1 MESAHTL
8 LMACQVYVWIG
19 LAVAVVFLGWGLGR
33 IDAKGHGSWMFRPV
47 LVPGV
52 ILIWPLVLW
61 RWQGLAR
68 ESDNLQNRHR
78 PPLTTQ
84 RLLGLALVLAIPVLI
99 VGALLL
105 RQDGPLERPAVMLET
120 AAETSSNE

>member
-1 MESAHTL
+1 LAG
-8 LMACQVYVWIG
+8 QIYVWVG
-19 LAVAVVFLGWGLGR
+19 LAVAVVFLVWGLDR
-33 IDAKGHGSWMFRPV
+33 IDAKGHGAWMFRPL
-47 LVPGV
+47 LVPGI

-61 RWQGLAR
+61 RWQVLAR

-84 RLLGLALVLAIPVLI
+84 RLLGLALALAIPVII

-120 AAETSSNE
+120 AVETTSNE